1 MDIWRQWD
9 QCLQI
14 NQSVNKYKYKEIN
27 KYRHHVE
34 EYEILSSDAFFKKKI
49 KILLSHIKDDNKL
62 K

>member
-34 EYEILSSDAFFKKKI
+34 E
-49 KILLSHIKDDNKL
+49 
-62 K
+62 